1 MILEP
6 KEVSSSCGSSCVKL
20 WVILCHF
27 TTLFHGIV
35 KLKVTNVRTLGDGS
49 SEKAHSQVA
58 WLLACGEGSE

>member
-20 WVILCHF
+20 RVILCHF

-49 SEKAHSQVA
+49 SEKAHSRAA